1 MKTPLVD
8 PPLAGSEKELVLG
21 YIAFQQEVFLRKLQA
36 TDGSW
41 LAEEAL
47 SRELPPSSM
56 TLKGMAA
63 HLWFVEDYW
72 RDYILLGNPEM
83 EPWAS
88 TDWDVDPDADWHSSL
103 PLETIIEELKL
114 STNKTR
120 QLLQGTDWD
129 DVSKRA
135 NGEGNRFSYLWVALH
150 LIEEW
155 GRHLGHADLL
165 RENIDG
171 ETGD

>member
-1 MKTPLVD
+1 MVAYVKTKQGMNIWV
-8 PPLAGSEKELVLG
+8 
-21 YIAFQQEVFLRKLQA
+21 
-36 TDGSW
+36 
-41 LAEEAL
+41 
-47 SRELPPSSM
+47 SRR
-56 TLKGMAA
+56 AA
-63 HLWFVEDYW
+63 HLYTYPGMLDVTVA
-72 RDYILLGNPEM
+72 GGM
-83 EPWAS
+83 KAGAS
-88 TDWDVDPDADWHSSL
+88 

-135 NGEGNRFSYLWVALH
+135 NGEGNRFSYRWVALH